1 MTAKQQSGQSLFP
14 VILYRDV
21 TSAIEWLERTFGF
34 ETIMSVPNED
44 GSIAHAEIRFAG
56 EVIMLGTTQGA
67 PGDPPWRGVYVCVDD
82 IEAHFARTVDSGAKI
97 ERTLSP
103 TDFGTHDYSAF
114 DLEGYIWHF
123 GTYRP

>member
-1 MTAKQQSGQSLFP
+1 MNASHKSGQSLFP
-14 VILYRDV
+14 VILYQDV
-21 TSAIEWLERTFGF
+21 TTAIEWLERTFGF

-56 EVIMLGTTQGA
+56 EVVMLGTLKGT
-67 PGDPPWRGVYVCVDD
+67 PGDPPWRGIYICVDD
-82 IEAHFARTVDSGAKI
+82 IDTHYARTIEAGAKI
-97 ERTLSP
+97 ERALFE
-103 TDFGTHDYSAF
+103 TDYGSRDYSAF